1 MAVKKRVKGIKVD
14 YYKHQSNPME
24 SKVLKWL
31 VQSGYNYRAISIY
44 LGTEVT
50 KVAWMFKNPAYMNIW
65 QIAVIIKLLENDKK
79 HSIGDIL
86 RSLFLPHTDK
96 PEVTEK
102 LEELY
107 KVIELPELPKDV
119 PKYRIDIDKE

>member
-1 MAVKKRVKGIKVD
+1 
-14 YYKHQSNPME
+14 ME

-50 KVAWMFKNPAYMNIW
+50 KVAWLFKNPAYMNIW
-65 QIAVIIKLLENDKK
+65 QLAVIIKLLENDKK

-86 RSLFLPHTDK
+86 RSLFLPHTNT
-96 PEVTEK
+96 PEVTDK
-102 LEELY
+102 LIDLY